1 MQNFTRSLWL
11 ISICLLSMSLIAC
24 KQATISTDV
33 DIQTLSYK
41 KTNNTIDLN
50 ISCDYPIQANSAV
63 GNAIAEY
70 IEEQMGGT
78 YTHGLVNG
86 DSLINYYGQQLEK
99 DLIENAQELI
109 DAGATPQIMYQHLSF
124 TKEVETPTYITYLF
138 TSESFLGGAHG
149 MHTSQGVT
157 FRKSDGRRFGHE
169 LIRQYVDT
177 KDINSLLKEGLMR
190 FFSDQNQPISHDE
203 DLKNML
209 LIDDINN
216 IPLPSTPPYLTEKGV
231 VFTYQP
237 YEIACY
243 ATGIISFVV
252 PYYKISDYLIPS
264 IKSLLPK
271 GQGK

>member
-1 MQNFTRSLWL
+1 MQNITRSLWL

-78 YTHGLVNG
+78 YTHSLVNG
-86 DSLINYYGQQLEK
+86 DSLINYYGQQLVK

-264 IKSLLPK
+264 IKSLLPQ